1 LVDSVEIQNVGGYR
15 GVASEATLLALVDS
29 LRRQGSGANT
39 DRTITRM
46 QELHTRSVRESTKT
60 VKVFDK
66 TIEKTVDTL
75 SDFTKEL
82 IIGGDRVSDFADA
95 ILGSQNVLARFIKFV
110 DGTFDQFRSL
120 TSVGAS
126 FNNSML
132 EMVRSSGEAFMTLDG
147 FVDMVRN
154 NSQALARFGGT
165 VTQGAQSFA
174 RFSRDFRM
182 GIGQR
187 FFEMGFAIDDIN
199 NGLIGFLELERM
211 RTGRQLRSD
220 RELQSGAANYLLQ
233 LDKLT
238 KITGR
243 QRREHEDALQ
253 REMQDAGMRSQL
265 NRLEGQA
272 RENFANA
279 LMILDTELSG
289 PLADGLKDLMDGTA
303 QTQYGQALQS
313 QIPGITEFAQQ
324 MFRGGASIEEIY
336 SQLGS
341 RFGPQIERLA
351 GSFSKAQLD
360 QMRMSGGVGAA
371 IAEIIDQ
378 GYKLNQFADRDARA
392 AAIEQQR
399 QADIVTKTFGRFQ
412 QAIIALRKFLFD
424 RIIESPFAQ
433 AIGEIGKDLYSM
445 FSGSGSFPGAVSA
458 VEGAFD
464 SLFGNSGLFTRAVR
478 WISTWIR
485 SGGLTEA
492 FNSLETT
499 IDTFVQR
506 FTKNVTSEG
515 IMGAIGI
522 EFGRLIDHMFGVVD
536 DATGESSG
544 GFFQRMFDGFTG
556 SEFWADFKTR
566 FFEIIFDDASA
577 QREGETFFQT
587 IKRLVI
593 DRLTGVPDSGVD
605 LMTAISNKIKDIF
618 LGPITEIS
626 FPNGIETETRQ
637 GGLLDQLTQWLF
649 NDENLNRGD
658 FIEKVSEF
666 AGNALS
672 TTIQAFSNLL
682 ETSQPLID
690 AISNKI
696 KDIFLGPITEI
707 SFPNGV
713 ETETRQGGL
722 LDQLTQWLFN
732 DENLNRGDFIEK
744 VSEFAG
750 NALSTTIQAFSN
762 LLETSQPLIDA
773 ISNGF
778 DRLFT
783 MARDSLAELIGME
796 GDESFGDFARRITND
811 IQTSINTQLDET
823 ISSLRTLIGM
833 NQNESFGDFTRRLID
848 EVQTSINTQIND
860 LIDIIENR
868 MRSFL
873 GMSESQTFSS
883 LIERLVA
890 NLQIS
895 FGKVLSAIPGLG
907 DAGIVMQSEGYGS
920 LARLMLSNSDERSV
934 AGSNVATQISEQE
947 MIMDAE
953 RRGWYNP
960 ARWFGSEYTS
970 EGQIAESIAEELR
983 GAIEGYATGTNGF
996 KDFGKGKLS
1005 MLHGAEAVIPRNTPA
1020 GELLQAFYDSQNT
1033 AQPTTTTSTTSPNY
1047 NQSDLITRIDQL
1059 NSIMSQVAAILVD
1072 QRDIQS
1078 KTMRSIKGMGTD
1090 LFRGAA

>member
-1 LVDSVEIQNVGGYR
+1 MVDSVEIQNVGGYR

-29 LRRQGSGANT
+29 LRRQGSGVNN

-82 IIGGDRVSDFADA
+82 IIGGDRVSDFSNA
-95 ILGSQNVLARFIKFV
+95 ILGSENVLARFISFV
-110 DGTFDQFRSL
+110 EGTFDQFRSL

-289 PLADGLKDLMDGTA
+289 PIADGLKDLMDGTA

-360 QMRMSGGVGAA
+360 QMRMSGGIGAA

-424 RIIESPFAQ
+424 RIIESPFAK

-445 FSGSGSFPGAVSA
+445 FGGGGSFPGAVSA
-458 VEGAFD
+458 VEDAFD

-506 FTKNVTSEG
+506 FTANVTSEG

-536 DATGESSG
+536 DATGERSG

-556 SEFWADFKTR
+556 SEFWADFKTK
-566 FFEIIFDDASA
+566 
-577 QREGETFFQT
+577 FFQVVFDGT
-587 IKRLVI
+587 
-593 DRLTGVPDSGVD
+593 DF
-605 LMTAISNKIKDIF
+605 MT
-618 LGPITEIS
+618 E
-626 FPNGIETETRQ
+626 
-637 GGLLDQLTQWLF
+637 
-649 NDENLNRGD
+649 
-658 FIEKVSEF
+658 
-666 AGNALS
+666 
-672 TTIQAFSNLL
+672 
-682 ETSQPLID
+682 
-690 AISNKI
+690 ISNKI

-796 GDESFGDFARRITND
+796 GDESFGDFVRRITND

-860 LIDIIENR
+860 LIDIIEDR

-970 EGQIAESIAEELR
+970 EGQIAEGIAEELR
-983 GAIEGYATGTNGF
+983 RAIEGHATGTNGF
-996 KDFGKGKLS
+996 KDFGKGTLS
-1005 MLHGAEAVIPRNTPA
+1005 VLHGAEAVIPRNTPA

-1072 QRDIQS
+1072 QKDIQT

>member
-1 LVDSVEIQNVGGYR
+1 MVDSVEIQNVGGYR

-29 LRRQGSGANT
+29 LRRQGSGANN

-95 ILGSQNVLARFIKFV
+95 ILGSQNVLARFISFV
-110 DGTFDQFRSL
+110 EGTFDQFRSL

-199 NGLIGFLELERM
+199 NGLIGFLEIERM

-506 FTKNVTSEG
+506 FTANVTSEG

-536 DATGESSG
+536 DATGERSG

-593 DRLTGVPDSGVD
+593 DRLTVVPDSGVD
-605 LMTAISNKIKDIF
+605 LMT
-618 LGPITEIS
+618 
-626 FPNGIETETRQ
+626 
-637 GGLLDQLTQWLF
+637 
-649 NDENLNRGD
+649 
-658 FIEKVSEF
+658 
-666 AGNALS
+666 
-672 TTIQAFSNLL
+672 
-682 ETSQPLID
+682 

-953 RRGWYNP
+953 RRSWYNP